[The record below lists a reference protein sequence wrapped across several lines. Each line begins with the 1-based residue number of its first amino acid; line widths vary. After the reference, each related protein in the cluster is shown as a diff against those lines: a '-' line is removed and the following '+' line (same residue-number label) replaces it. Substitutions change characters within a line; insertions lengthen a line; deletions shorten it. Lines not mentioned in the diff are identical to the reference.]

1 MTTRANLLLGED
13 YEGWE
18 GFCDTLVNYLKNN
31 WRMSDP
37 VSTLSLAK
45 PGMIASDSDDNKLWH
60 RVDVASGYCWQSGA
74 PEWDEVLQANYSC
87 DIVPKFK
94 GVDYYDTCC
103 GDYSRICGVDE
114 PGLGHRLTVGL
125 DETARALV
133 VCDLGDINTD
143 LGLSAQN
150 DPTLFLVSADASAWF
165 TLCHDGTNAI
175 LEASSGYLFPQ
186 NDFLTDRWLEHVSNT
201 FFGIDVAGAGNLA
214 HGSGDEGYY
223 NSAFGNQ
230 VLYSITTGQY
240 NSAFGYASLYSTTAG
255 SYNSA
260 FGYMSL
266 YSNTAYSNSAFGYQS
281 LYCNINGSYNSAFS
295 YQSLYSNVGGEGNSA
310 FGHSS
315 LYSNTNGDH
324 NSALGHAAAR
334 SVTTGSLS
342 CFFGRNAGRYQSDG
356 STGLETPENS
366 IYIGANSKSGSN
378 PAGGEDDITN
388 EIVIGYNATG
398 NGANTIQLGNSNI
411 TEFHCQVALTVD
423 SDRRIKRD
431 ITPLSGG
438 LAFINALKPIT
449 YRRLNPADWPD
460 GIKPA
465 EYKDREIEEF
475 DEAEGK
481 FKKRI
486 EKALPRPDDVDHV
499 ELGLVAQEVEEVLNA
514 QGLDYNIVNTN
525 PMGRKSLKY
534 ATLVVPLIKAV
545 QELSARVAALEA
557 RRAN

>member
-37 VSTLSLAK
+37 VGTLSLAK
-45 PGMIASDSDDNKLWH
+45 PGMVASDSDDNKLWH

-87 DIVPKFK
+87 DTVPKFK
-94 GVDYYDTCC
+94 GVDFYDSCC
-103 GDYSRICGVDE
+103 GNY
-114 PGLGHRLTVGL
+114 
-125 DETARALV
+125 ARM
-133 VCDLGDINTD
+133 
-143 LGLSAQN
+143 LSSN
-150 DPTLFLVSADASAWF
+150 
-165 TLCHDGTNAI
+165 
-175 LEASSGYLFPQ
+175 GYFFPQ
-186 NDFLTDRWLEHVSNT
+186 NDFKTDRWLEQISNT
-201 FFGIDVAGAGNLA
+201 FFGVDVVGAGNLA

-223 NSAFGNQ
+223 NSVFGQ
-230 VLYSITTGQY
+230 SACYSITTGRQ
-240 NSAFGYASLYSTTAG
+240 NSAFGQSACYSITTGGSNCAFGQTAG
-255 SYNSA
+255 YLLTGGFYNCF
-260 FGYMSL
+260 FGR
-266 YSNTAYSNSAFGYQS
+266 TAGY
-281 LYCNINGSYNSAFS
+281 
-295 YQSLYSNVGGEGNSA
+295 
-310 FGHSS
+310 
-315 LYSNTNGDH
+315 
-324 NSALGHAAAR
+324 
-334 SVTTGSLS
+334 SVTTGSLN
-342 CFFGRNAGRYQSDG
+342 CAFGQGAGRYQSDG
-356 STGLETPENS
+356 SSALQTPENS
-366 IYIGANSKSGSN
+366 IYIGALVKSGSN
-378 PAGGEDDITN
+378 PAGGEDDIDN

-449 YRRLNPADWPD
+449 FRRLNPADWPD
-460 GIKPA
+460 QIKPA

-475 DEAEGK
+475 DEMEGK
-481 FKKRI
+481 LKKRL

-525 PMGRKSLKY
+525 PQGRKSLKY

-557 RRAN
+557 RRTS

>member
-1 MTTRANLLLGED
+1 VQWRTEMTTRANLLLGED

-87 DIVPKFK
+87 DTVPKFK

-114 PGLGHRLTVGL
+114 SGLGHRLTVGL

-133 VCDLGDINTD
+133 VCDLGDINID
-143 LGLSAQN
+143 LGLSAQS

-165 TLCHDGTNAI
+165 TLCHDGTNAK
-175 LEASSGYLFPQ
+175 LETSSGYLFPQ
-186 NDFLTDRWLEHVSNT
+186 NDFKTDRWLEHISNT
-201 FFGIDVAGAGNLA
+201 ILGIEAAGAGSLT
-214 HGSGDEGYY
+214 HTGGIEGYL
-223 NSAFGNQ
+223 NSVYGRNAA
-230 VLYSITTGQY
+230 YSITSGNNNCIY
-240 NSAFGYASLYSTTAG
+240 G
-255 SYNSA
+255 
-260 FGYMSL
+260 
-266 YSNTAYSNSAFGYQS
+266 SNSAYA
-281 LYCNINGSYNSAFS
+281 I
-295 YQSLYSNVGGEGNSA
+295 
-310 FGHSS
+310 
-315 LYSNTNGDH
+315 
-324 NSALGHAAAR
+324 
-334 SVTTGSLS
+334 TTGSLNS
-342 CFFGRNAGRYQSDG
+342 IFGTNAAYSITSGSNNCMFGLNAGRYQSDG
-356 STGLETPENS
+356 SSELETPENS
-366 IYIGANSKSGSN
+366 VYIGYNSKSGSN
-378 PAGGEDDITN
+378 PAGGEDDIDN
-388 EIVIGYNATG
+388 EIVIGYGATG
-398 NGANTIQLGNSNI
+398 NGSNTIQLGNANI

-431 ITPLSGG
+431 IAPLSGG

-449 YRRLNPADWPD
+449 FKRLNPADWPD

-475 DEAEGK
+475 DEVEGK
-481 FKKRI
+481 LKKRI

-525 PMGRKSLKY
+525 PQGRKSLKY

-557 RRAN
+557 RRTN

>member
-31 WRMSDP
+31 WHMSDP
-37 VSTLSLAK
+37 VGMLSLAK

-114 PGLGHRLTVGL
+114 PGLGHRLTIGL
-125 DETARALV
+125 DEIARALV

-143 LGLSAQN
+143 LGLSAQS
-150 DPTLFLVSADASAWF
+150 DPTLFIVSADASAWF
-165 TLCHDGTNAI
+165 LLCHDGTNAI

-186 NDFLTDRWLEHVSNT
+186 NDFKTDRWLESSGNT
-201 FFGIDVAGAGNLA
+201 FFGVDVAGAGNLT
-214 HGSGDEGYY
+214 HGSGNEGYR
-223 NSAFGNQ
+223 NSAYGFSA
-230 VLYSITTGQY
+230 LYSITNGFH
-240 NSAFGYASLYSTTAG
+240 NSAY
-255 SYNSA
+255 
-260 FGYMSL
+260 
-266 YSNTAYSNSAFGYQS
+266 
-281 LYCNINGSYNSAFS
+281 
-295 YQSLYSNVGGEGNSA
+295 GN
-310 FGHSS
+310 SS
-315 LYSNTNGDH
+315 LYSNTTARF
-324 NSALGHAAAR
+324 NSAYGRASLYSNTEGSYNVAFGH
-334 SVTTGSLS
+334 
-342 CFFGRNAGRYQSDG
+342 NAGRFQSDG
-356 STGLETPENS
+356 STGLQTPENS
-366 IYIGANSKSGSN
+366 IYIGAESKSGSD
-378 PAGGEDDITN
+378 PAGGEDAIDN

-398 NGANTIQLGNSNI
+398 NGTNTIQLGNANI

-431 ITPLSGG
+431 IAPLSGG

-449 YRRLNPADWPD
+449 FRRLNPTDWPD
-460 GIKPA
+460 KIKPA

-481 FKKRI
+481 LKKRL
-486 EKALPRPDDVDHV
+486 EKALPRPADVDHV

-525 PMGRKSLKY
+525 PLGRKSLKY

-557 RRAN
+557 RRTN

>member
-37 VSTLSLAK
+37 VGTLSLAK

-87 DIVPKFK
+87 DTVPKFK

-114 PGLGHRLTVGL
+114 SGLGHRLTIGL

-143 LGLSAQN
+143 LGLSAQS

-165 TLCHDGTNAI
+165 TLCHDGSNAK
-175 LEASSGYLFPQ
+175 LETSAGYLYPQ
-186 NDFLTDRWLEHVSNT
+186 NDFLTDRWLEQTSNT
-201 FFGIDVAGAGNLA
+201 FFGAGVAGAGNLT
-214 HGSGDEGYY
+214 HGSGGEGYY
-223 NSAFGNQ
+223 NSIFGGLAGASITTGYQNSIFGYFAARLITDGHSNSIFGQ
-230 VLYSITTGQY
+230 KAGYSITGGDRNSIFGQGATYSITTG
-240 NSAFGYASLYSTTAG
+240 
-255 SYNSA
+255 SYNSSC
-260 FGYMSL
+260 GH
-266 YSNTAYSNSAFGYQS
+266 
-281 LYCNINGSYNSAFS
+281 
-295 YQSLYSNVGGEGNSA
+295 QSLYS
-310 FGHSS
+310 
-315 LYSNTNGDH
+315 L
-324 NSALGHAAAR
+324 
-334 SVTTGSLS
+334 TTGSTN
-342 CFFGRNAGRYQSDG
+342 CAFGALAGRYQSDG

-366 IYIGANSKSGSN
+366 IYIGYNSKSGSD
-378 PAGGEDDITN
+378 PTGGEDAIDN

-398 NGANTIQLGNSNI
+398 NGANTIQLGNANI
-411 TEFHCQVALTVD
+411 TEFHCQVDLTVD
-423 SDRRIKRD
+423 SDRRIKRN
-431 ITPLSGG
+431 IAPLSGG

-449 YRRLNPADWPD
+449 FRRLNPADWPD
-460 GIKPA
+460 KIKPA

-475 DEAEGK
+475 DEVEGK
-481 FKKRI
+481 LKKRL
-486 EKALPRPDDVDHV
+486 EKALPRPADVDHV

-557 RRAN
+557 KRTN